1 MSRTH
6 KPTLKKVSLSN
17 SVSSFPPQLPVL
29 LPSSQGTTCFWMN
42 QLPGEKGAA
51 CSKRARLYNTASCP
65 REDEKKELQ
74 MEGRKR
80 RGREA
85 ELEGGDEEEGRRTK
99 DRYSVRMESEE
110 DWCETERKIE
120 LKDVT
125 YSTLPNHCRVNCG
138 KEDNQWYPIHGRSGQ
153 EETS

>member
-65 REDEKKELQ
+65 REDGKKRATD
-74 MEGRKR
+74 G
-80 RGREA
+80 
-85 ELEGGDEEEGRRTK
+85 
-99 DRYSVRMESEE
+99 
-110 DWCETERKIE
+110 
-120 LKDVT
+120 
-125 YSTLPNHCRVNCG
+125 
-138 KEDNQWYPIHGRSGQ
+138 GQ
-153 EETS
+153 EEERKGSRAGGR